1 MFKAGHRN
9 HTTILTTGKGTRL
22 FCDIEKSAQLQELYV
37 YIKWVK
43 KVPISDKIITHS
55 LINTLS
61 KERITMMGEG
71 GSVTLKVLKV
81 SLDLLLF
88 ILWCERRIFG

>member
-1 MFKAGHRN
+1 M
-9 HTTILTTGKGTRL
+9 
-22 FCDIEKSAQLQELYV
+22 